1 MVEREAFR
9 QTVGDVLGI
18 VGFLVVVGGA
28 GIVTALFVAVMS
40 SEATLARV
48 ESGLLAGFAWLV
60 VGGVLLLIG
69 RRLTRRPADGTR
81 V

>member
-9 QTVGDVLGI
+9 QAVGDVLGI

-40 SEATLARV
+40 SEATLDRV

-60 VGGVLLLIG
+60 VGGALLLIG